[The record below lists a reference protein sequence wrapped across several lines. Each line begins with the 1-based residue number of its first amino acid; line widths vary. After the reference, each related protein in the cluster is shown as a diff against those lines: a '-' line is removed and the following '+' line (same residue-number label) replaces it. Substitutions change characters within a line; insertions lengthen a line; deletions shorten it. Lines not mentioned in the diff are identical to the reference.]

1 MLPKYYEEICAG
13 LKPTLR
19 KRSAVFGDASS
30 VGAFPNGDTVEI
42 ITEIPRRL
50 GAASAELR
58 INRDGEATYNV
69 PFMFCALENGCDV
82 WKIELDTALLCK
94 NSEDGLFYFDA
105 VYKFGD
111 GRSFCTDSEDN
122 VDFSMSED
130 IYGGTNRK
138 FCMMVYRSDFSTPVD
153 FGGGV
158 MYHIFVDRFFRGKG
172 HTHYD
177 ERSVLEHDWENGI
190 PQFAEKPGEHL
201 ENNVFF
207 GGNLWGVAEKLP
219 YLKEL
224 GVTDIYLSP
233 IFRAYSNHKYD
244 TGNYLEIDRGFGGE
258 AAFEKLIEKA
268 RAAGIRIILD
278 GVFNH
283 TGADSLYFNKF
294 GTYDSVGAYNSKD
307 SEYFDWYNFK
317 EWPDVYES
325 WWGIDIL
332 PRLNHSN
339 DRCRRF
345 FTEAGGVAEKYIR
358 MGVGG
363 WRLDVA
369 DELDDRFLN
378 ELRGAVKSASD
389 GNAVIIG
396 EVWENAAEKTAYGKR
411 RKYLRGGQLDSVM
424 NYPLKN
430 ALIEYAAAGDAE
442 ILAATLTEIWSI
454 YPRPV
459 CDALMNIV
467 GTHDTERI
475 LTVLG
480 GSPAAGRSN
489 RELSTAKMTEGQ
501 RITAKQYLKMLSAI
515 QYTVYGIPSVY
526 YGDEVGMEGYHD
538 PFCRMPFPWGREDG
552 ELLEHYKKLG
562 AIRKEHKAFDR
573 GAFRIVKAE
582 RGLIAFERTS
592 TDGTDTVMIAAN
604 SGDKTESLRF
614 IDRGLYGDQPRDL
627 LTGEIF
633 SGASRIPPDRALIFA
648 SVRSERR

>member
-13 LKPTLR
+13 FKPALR
-19 KRSAVFGDASS
+19 KRSAVFGDATA
-30 VGAFPNGDTVEI
+30 VGAFPNGDTIEI

-58 INRDGEATYNV
+58 INRDGESTYNI
-69 PFMFCALENGCDV
+69 PFMFCALEDGCDV

-94 NSEDGLFYFDA
+94 NSEDGLFYFD
-105 VYKFGD
+105 VFYKFGD

-122 VDFSMSED
+122 VNFSMSGD
-130 IYGGTNRK
+130 VSCGTNRK
-138 FCMMVYRSDFSTPVD
+138 FCMMVYRSDFSTPAD

-190 PQFAEKPGEHL
+190 PQFAEKPGDHL

-258 AAFEKLIEKA
+258 EAFEKLIEKA

-294 GTYDSVGAYNSKD
+294 GSYDSVGAYNSKD

-332 PRLNHSN
+332 PRLDHSN

-345 FTEAGGVAEKYIR
+345 FTESGGVAEKYIR

-378 ELRGAVKSASD
+378 EFRGAVKAASD

-411 RKYLRGGQLDSVM
+411 REYLRGGQLDSVM

-430 ALIEYAAAGDAE
+430 ALIEYAATGDAE

-489 RELSTAKMTEGQ
+489 RELSTAKMTPGQ
-501 RITAKQYLKMLSAI
+501 RITAKQYLKMLSTI

-552 ELLEHYKKLG
+552 ELLAHYKKLG
-562 AIRKEHKAFDR
+562 AVRKEHKAFDR
-573 GAFRIVKAE
+573 GDFRIIKAE

-592 TDGTDTVMIAAN
+592 TDGTDSVMIAAN

-614 IDRGLYGDQPRDL
+614 IACELYGGEPKDL

-633 SGASRIPPDRALIFA
+633 SRSSRIPPDRALIFA